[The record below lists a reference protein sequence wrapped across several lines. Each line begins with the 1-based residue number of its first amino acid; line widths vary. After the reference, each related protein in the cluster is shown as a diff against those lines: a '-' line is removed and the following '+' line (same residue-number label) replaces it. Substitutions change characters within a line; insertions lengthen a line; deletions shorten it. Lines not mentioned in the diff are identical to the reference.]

1 MIAEAER
8 QLPVRIRIGVPPH
21 GLGSRF
27 DSIKE
32 WAGREVRR
40 KRLGD
45 NPGRAARVVNDALTI
60 YFLGAALAAAFV
72 SRWHASSTVEI
83 SEGAFQVREDQPAQ
97 RIAAVPHKTF

>member
-21 GLGSRF
+21 GLGSWL

-45 NPGRAARVVNDALTI
+45 PQHRHTRRA
-60 YFLGAALAAAFV
+60 
-72 SRWHASSTVEI
+72 E
-83 SEGAFQVREDQPAQ
+83 
-97 RIAAVPHKTF
+97 

>member
-21 GLGSRF
+21 GLGSWL

-45 NPGRAARVVNDALTI
+45 PQHRHTRRAER
-60 YFLGAALAAAFV
+60 GKGP
-72 SRWHASSTVEI
+72 STNN
-83 SEGAFQVREDQPAQ
+83 
-97 RIAAVPHKTF
+97 RIDF